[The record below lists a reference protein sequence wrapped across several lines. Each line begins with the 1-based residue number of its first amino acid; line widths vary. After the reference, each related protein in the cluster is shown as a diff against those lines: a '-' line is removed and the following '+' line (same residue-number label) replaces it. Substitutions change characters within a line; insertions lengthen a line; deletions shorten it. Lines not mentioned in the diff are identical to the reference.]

1 MSSVVPL
8 PPTHESPLFRHRQ
21 LSPNAS
27 IKVSPICLGAMS
39 FGEAHQ
45 DHMGECSKETS
56 FEILDTFTGLGGNFI
71 DTANAYQNGESETRL
86 GEWMNLRKNRDD
98 LVIAT
103 KYSRPYLIH
112 EKNRIQ
118 SNYGGNNIKS
128 LRLSVDASLAK
139 LQTSY
144 IDLLYLH
151 WWDYATSI
159 PEIMHALNDLVVSGK
174 VNYLGISDTPA
185 WIVSKANQYARDH
198 GLRPFVVYQGR
209 WNAAMRDF
217 EREIIPMC
225 KDEGMGI
232 IPFGVLGQGKFQTE
246 EGYKEREKEN
256 LGRKGNPSE
265 RERAVSRVLE
275 GLAKVK
281 NTQITSIALAYV
293 MQKAPYVF
301 PLVGVRKLDH
311 IKGNIEALKVDL
323 SEEDVAKIDGAYDF
337 DHGFPHTFLSGSH
350 FGESES
356 KIPKGPGDNWLNKF
370 MGTIDWVDENP
381 KPIKAF
387 QK

>member
-1 MSSVVPL
+1 
-8 PPTHESPLFRHRQ
+8 
-21 LSPNAS
+21 
-27 IKVSPICLGAMS
+27 
-39 FGEAHQ
+39 
-45 DHMGECSKETS
+45 MGECSKETS
-56 FEILDTFTGLGGNFI
+56 FEILDTFTSLGGNFI
-71 DTANAYQNGESETRL
+71 DTANAYQDGESETWL
-86 GEWMNLRKNRDD
+86 GEWMTLRKNRDD

-103 KYSRPYLIH
+103 KYSNPYLMH

-118 SNYGGNNIKS
+118 SNYGGNNTKS
-128 LRLSVDASLAK
+128 LRISVDASLAK

-159 PEIMHALNDLVVSGK
+159 PEIMHALNDLVASGK

-185 WIVSKANQYARDH
+185 WIVSKANQFARDH

-232 IPFGVLGQGKFQTE
+232 IPFAVLGQGKFQTE

-256 LGRKGNPSE
+256 PGRKGKPSE
-265 RERAVSRVLE
+265 REKAVSRVLE

-281 NTQITSIALAYV
+281 NTQITSVALAYV

-301 PLVGVRKLDH
+301 PLVGGRKVDH

-323 SEEDVAKIDGAYDF
+323 SEEDV
-337 DHGFPHTFLSGSH
+337 
-350 FGESES
+350 
-356 KIPKGPGDNWLNKF
+356 
-370 MGTIDWVDENP
+370 
-381 KPIKAF
+381 
-387 QK
+387 